1 MGTIFIDDAFAI
13 MSCRTDSSLWATF
26 IHEGRTKQQAFTRGI
41 AQLQLLRR
49 ACYEIQ
55 DWKARL
61 LFNYVN
67 FGAAPPSARQA
78 TSGALKGVDVP
89 SATGL
94 LDLSTTLT
102 GCSRRFDGAKVQRR
116 EIRQVEVNDEVLSAA
131 LQCPGELWDKFSR
144 DVYREELRGEYV
156 FVQTELQDHREDYH
170 ADGSESDDE
179 AEEPL
184 EEPANWGFLE
194 KLLAR
199 GLDFA
204 NLAEAWLRGD
214 EAPNALRRVVLA
226 YSTGR
231 RLGCFVNGQTWTLVS
246 FDLDELDV
254 YWNTGVLGRPY
265 HPSVGGFRAFE
276 PLQGEADETSGSVK
290 RGGLVVEEVRR
301 APRLRAG
308 RERKSHGEGDA
319 KKSTSQTESTQNRA
333 ESLGIPEVVAPTS
346 LRAVAA
352 LLVRGTEKSLKA
364 PGEEVR
370 GPILVLY
377 KVELHQCCRLR
388 RVDGLKP
395 EVYVGGVGATYVAL
409 PGALLGDSV
418 NKAGFGQHQFRVDH
432 HRRKLVEPSGCSGRL
447 LRLRASSKKQAAPDE
462 PRRETAVV
470 LWRSWKSVLEE
481 VASRPGA
488 GYLTVSGLV
497 LSPVELWFALWPA
510 FTRAACRAKSACRAR
525 WSAYNAGH
533 GVELNDDENVAKRKD
548 HYSRAEG
555 HCIVV
560 SDDPVQSKEGPGG
573 RDYYAEIKMEWF
585 KPPSPPSLSSAM
597 EPSVVGVPT
606 SAAPPAPPARAT
618 PEIEERLVQLMASM
632 EPLRPEI
639 LRCTCA
645 FRALKGL
652 QAKSLRSRVN
662 PKVAYSWSHE
672 TKDIQQFW
680 SHSWRRSG
688 WSKIFMLAVMHNG
701 FPALCCGTLTAISVS
716 ILFHVFS
723 EPVNEEIGDSLREQ
737 YTAALS
743 VGRVAGLISNFSA
756 MLVGALCLAYWRC
769 QKTVFLDM
777 VCIHQ
782 KDSAL
787 KMAGLVSMG
796 AFLKE
801 SNSMLVC
808 WDATYNHRLW
818 CLFELAAFLKS
829 RGNSTARPLVVRP
842 TALGPVA
849 LGLFTGLSLGI
860 MSLLLVP
867 RAGSS
872 ASTIT
877 LRILVL
883 LGVFLLVLRF
893 PIRYLRSFYRS
904 IDTMR
909 EQLQSFRVTDA
920 TCHCCTV
927 DHRGGAM
934 HCDREVIQQCL
945 VQWFGS
951 IENFEKSVQTNVS
964 EALLHQLGYFSFPIS
979 WMLACAA
986 PVTWSFLPYAIQEP
1000 LFGTL
1005 FIFAWTFAVPTIFM
1019 IASSSSYLLRRP
1031 RASRLGDAVVNVAC
1045 VFMCAG
1051 SYLAMESYVG
1061 LLSAT
1066 LNYWQGILTFASTM
1080 LLAMAAAYGSWAGCG
1095 AYGRCLWAR
1104 SSGRFGDVEDSSAT
1118 DEWVGEAPN
1127 PNAAVTIQL

>member
-1 MGTIFIDDAFAI
+1 MFSVPRALSGEGASLGVPPDEVARLLEVWPEEKVLAPLVAFA
-13 MSCRTDSSLWATF
+13 SSGSDPTPLRDV
-26 IHEGRTKQQAFTRGI
+26 EKQLLPLLAIPRVRQRLRLLVLAGTAEKRVGEGI

-55 DWKARL
+55 DWKARLPGARNTEDFQFLCELSDGSASLAQNSSLLRELLAIIVL

-89 SATGL
+89 SL
-94 LDLSTTLT
+94 LRLRETKAFKGDFPGFHIVHLE
-102 GCSRRFDGAKVQRR
+102 RVQS
-116 EIRQVEVNDEVLSAA
+116 E
-131 LQCPGELWDKFSR
+131 LQ
-144 DVYREELRGEYV
+144 ELRGEYV

-214 EAPNALRRVVLA
+214 E
-226 YSTGR
+226 
-231 RLGCFVNGQTWTLVS
+231 
-246 FDLDELDV
+246 
-254 YWNTGVLGRPY
+254 VLGRPY

-276 PLQGEADETSGSVK
+276 PLQGEEGSAPPSWLWLQRPSGRWQRCWS
-290 RGGLVVEEVRR
+290 
-301 APRLRAG
+301 
-308 RERKSHGEGDA
+308 
-319 KKSTSQTESTQNRA
+319 
-333 ESLGIPEVVAPTS
+333 
-346 LRAVAA
+346 
-352 LLVRGTEKSLKA
+352 
-364 PGEEVR
+364 EVR

-377 KVELHQCCRLR
+377 KVELHQC
-388 RVDGLKP
+388 
-395 EVYVGGVGATYVAL
+395 VGATYVAL

-418 NKAGFGQHQFRVDH
+418 NKDEVLAQREEELLAGEDAAPASASTSFELITTG
-432 HRRKLVEPSGCSGRL
+432 ESSGRL
-447 LRLRASSKKQAAPDE
+447 LRLRASSKKQAA
-462 PRRETAVV
+462 
-470 LWRSWKSVLEE
+470 SWKSVLEE

-488 GYLTVSGLV
+488 GYLTVSGCTSSEHEGTTCHTSLIVASTSDKILAGTSENRSKVERRNMALPAFSATCGAARTRGLV
-497 LSPVELWFALWPA
+497 VTPQTSRLHTGPPSSHAPRGGVATGWRWFALWPA

-548 HYSRAEG
+548 TWQAEG
-555 HCIVV
+555 KTQHTGSCSGCIVLTA
-560 SDDPVQSKEGPGG
+560 Q
-573 RDYYAEIKMEWF
+573 
-585 KPPSPPSLSSAM
+585 L
-597 EPSVVGVPT
+597 
-606 SAAPPAPPARAT
+606 
-618 PEIEERLVQLMASM
+618 LVQLMASM

-723 EPVNEEIGDSLREQ
+723 EPVNEEIGDSLRDSWEQ

-796 AFLKE
+796 AFLSLGPTSASKE

-883 LGVFLLVLRF
+883 LGA
-893 PIRYLRSFYRS
+893 PKQ
-904 IDTMR
+904 MA
-909 EQLQSFRVTDA
+909 RV
-920 TCHCCTV
+920 
-927 DHRGGAM
+927 G
-934 HCDREVIQQCL
+934 
-945 VQWFGS
+945 
-951 IENFEKSVQTNVS
+951 
-964 EALLHQLGYFSFPIS
+964 
-979 WMLACAA
+979 
-986 PVTWSFLPYAIQEP
+986 
-1000 LFGTL
+1000 
-1005 FIFAWTFAVPTIFM
+1005 
-1019 IASSSSYLLRRP
+1019 
-1031 RASRLGDAVVNVAC
+1031 
-1045 VFMCAG
+1045 CAG
-1051 SYLAMESYVG
+1051 LV
-1061 LLSAT
+1061 
-1066 LNYWQGILTFASTM
+1066 
-1080 LLAMAAAYGSWAGCG
+1080 
-1095 AYGRCLWAR
+1095 
-1104 SSGRFGDVEDSSAT
+1104 V
-1118 DEWVGEAPN
+1118 
-1127 PNAAVTIQL
+1127 